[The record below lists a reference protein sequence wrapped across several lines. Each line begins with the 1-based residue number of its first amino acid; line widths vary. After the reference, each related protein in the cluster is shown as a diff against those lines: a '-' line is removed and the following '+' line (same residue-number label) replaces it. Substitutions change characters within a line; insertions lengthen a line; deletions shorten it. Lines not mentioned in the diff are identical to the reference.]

1 MKPFPEYSIV
11 SRIWQKKYFWELV
24 LFFFLPRLGVKELF
38 LSITFD
44 TPASE
49 KTHDDNKKV
58 RMTNLVVMSSQA
70 RESQYRSFKVKGLR
84 EATTNYLDCDN

>member
-11 SRIWQKKYFWELV
+11 SRILQKKIL
-24 LFFFLPRLGVKELF
+24 LRTCFFFATVRGKRVIF
-38 LSITFD
+38 VITFD
-44 TPASE
+44 APASE

-70 RESQYRSFKVKGLR
+70 RESQYRSFKVKWLR
-84 EATTNYLDCDN
+84 VATTNYLDCDN

>member
-1 MKPFPEYSIV
+1 MLL
-11 SRIWQKKYFWELV
+11 RTC
-24 LFFFLPRLGVKELF
+24 FFFFATVRGKRVIF
-38 LSITFD
+38 VITFD

-58 RMTNLVVMSSQA
+58 GMTNLVVMSSQA

-84 EATTNYLDCDN
+84 GATTNYFDRDS

>member
-1 MKPFPEYSIV
+1 MTDFTEKILLRTCFV
-11 SRIWQKKYFWELV
+11 
-24 LFFFLPRLGVKELF
+24 FFFATVRGKRVIF
-38 LSITFD
+38 VITFD

>member
-11 SRIWQKKYFWELV
+11 SGILQKKYFWELV
-24 LFFFLPRLGVKELF
+24 LFFATVRGKRVIFVN
-38 LSITFD
+38 TFD

-84 EATTNYLDCDN
+84 GATTNYLDCDN